1 MAVQTRAI
9 KRRIKSVKNTR
20 KITKAM
26 ELVAASKMRK
36 AVSAVALSRPY
47 SKLAWN
53 TIRSI
58 GARVDTSL
66 HPLLRARPVVKS
78 VLLLLITSDRGLAG
92 GFNTNILRKTRGTV
106 KALGEGVEVQTICIG
121 KRGADAM
128 RRMNLPIM
136 ASFQEITNNTKFEE
150 VLPIGRLVIH
160 EFSSEKFDKVL
171 VAYTDFVSPV
181 TQTPIMVELL
191 PLSTV
196 VAPGFSPGEA
206 QAPAVAKA
214 MAGGEAWDYQNGKV
228 PSSDYTFEPSPEL
241 VLNKMLPRLVETMVY
256 QAVLESA
263 ASEHSSRMM
272 AMRSASD
279 SAAEM
284 IDDLT
289 FTFNQA
295 RQAGITQEIAEISS
309 GKAALESV

>member
-26 ELVAASKMRK
+26 EMVAASKMRK

-47 SKLAWN
+47 SKLAWD
-53 TIRSI
+53 TVRAI
-58 GARVDTSL
+58 GSHVDTSL
-66 HPLLRARPVVKS
+66 HPLLRSRPEGKN

-92 GFNTNILRKTRGTV
+92 GFNTNILRKTRETIRN
-106 KALGEGVEVQTICIG
+106 LGKGVGIETICIG

-128 RRMNLPIM
+128 RRMNLPVM
-136 ASFQEITNNTKFEE
+136 ASFQEVTNNTKFEE

-181 TQTPIMVELL
+181 TQTPIILQLL
-191 PLSTV
+191 PLGGE
-196 VAPGFSPGEA
+196 VAEVEKVDEVAAGFSLRG
-206 QAPAVAKA
+206 
-214 MAGGEAWDYQNGKV
+214 
-228 PSSDYTFEPSPEL
+228 SSEYTFEPSPDL
-241 VLNKMLPRLVETMVY
+241 VLNKILPRLVETMVY

-263 ASEHSSRMM
+263 ASEHSARMM

-279 SAAEM
+279 AAGEM

-309 GKAALESV
+309 GKAALEN